1 MLMVFGVGAMK
12 PEAMQAFVKQRGLRC
27 PVLFDPAKAY
37 RKAAARP
44 TYPTATLLGR
54 DGRVVWEG
62 QTIWRKQFADA
73 CEKAI
78 EAELKR

>member
-1 MLMVFGVGAMK
+1 MVYGIGEMK
-12 PEAMQAFVKQRGLRC
+12 PEAMQKLVKDRGLTC

-37 RKAAARP
+37 REAAARP

-54 DGRVVWEG
+54 DGRVVWQG

-73 CEKAI
+73 CEKAV
-78 EAELKR
+78 EAALSR